1 MIGTRLLLTY
11 NVIERSVKMKEIY
24 KEVVVIAALLICLA
38 WKKYHVKYL
47 RENETVSVKREYVA
61 MVYAAV
67 IIIVVIG
74 IIKLLGWFAGIYI
87 AIPLSVAVMYL
98 LRKKEEAIQGFCL
111 LLKGGYYLILSV
123 YSTIQYYSKS
133 EKLAELA
140 VSEIDHFCVGLRNR
154 AEKNG
159 NRPIRGISSGML

>member
-140 VSEIDHFCVGLRNR
+140 VGFTISLAIFESATALSDGIIKIKT
-154 AEKNG
+154 KN
-159 NRPIRGISSGML
+159 N

>member
-24 KEVVVIAALLICLA
+24 KEVVGIVALLIYLT
-38 WKKYHVKYL
+38 WKKYHAKYL

-74 IIKLLGWFAGIYI
+74 IIKLSNA
-87 AIPLSVAVMYL
+87 S
-98 LRKKEEAIQGFCL
+98 
-111 LLKGGYYLILSV
+111 
-123 YSTIQYYSKS
+123 
-133 EKLAELA
+133 
-140 VSEIDHFCVGLRNR
+140 
-154 AEKNG
+154 
-159 NRPIRGISSGML
+159 